1 MFCFTLW
8 ICHWKHV
15 CFFFLENCFKLKE
28 IFNVCR
34 LCFSLMVL
42 WLKPKWIDL
51 VFKKMNIYP
60 RRQKSFQQSLNSLE
74 RVSSPIP
81 WGSLHLLIMRTAIQ
95 GTELWDTSVTY
106 FVMCEI
112 KKKKTFLDW
121 QQLLCIWKFTAHIYY
136 FFPFPHI
143 PASIHQTQLLQ
154 SQVFSM
160 CSCQCQVEFK
170 SNGNRCS
177 SARKISMFA
186 LLLPSADKCKRE
198 RL

>member
-112 KKKKTFLDW
+112 KKKSVSWLTAAPLYLKVHSSHLLFLSISPHPRLHPSDT
-121 QQLLCIWKFTAHIYY
+121 TATISGVQY
-136 FFPFPHI
+136 
-143 PASIHQTQLLQ
+143 
-154 SQVFSM
+154 VFLSM
-160 CSCQCQVEFK
+160 S
-170 SNGNRCS
+170 GW
-177 SARKISMFA
+177 I
-186 LLLPSADKCKRE
+186 
-198 RL
+198 